1 MPVSLVEAAAA
12 TLQEI
17 WASVLSAA
25 EDGPPSDAIEED
37 DGELLESI
45 RLSVNSNTKTYRYVL
60 PTQLL
65 AKASDPALDCRSLQ
79 AGADRTGS
87 FDARTIAHQVIV
99 PFDQANDRVLGG
111 SPEPY
116 VNNPVRVSEV
126 SERHRNPQKNK
137 RGWDH
142 LCRVLEVV
150 ESAQDED
157 FTKTVLRQVTIEIYR
172 RLSEVRVAYPTPR
185 RISLSGCMRLIDEYL
200 AETSGGDRLLAL
212 SSALFA
218 VIGRKFHLFSRVE
231 RASITASDASTGM
244 LADLECSTEDGTIV
258 LVVEVKD
265 RILTVSQMMGKVAN
279 MREKQVSE
287 IFFVAQQG
295 VEDQEQVDS
304 LIESE
309 FVSGQNIY
317 VMSLSRLAEVSLAL
331 LGEEG
336 RREFLLGVGSQL
348 DDHRSDIRHRRR
360 WSELLASV

>member
-25 EDGPPSDAIEED
+25 EDGPLVDAIEED

-65 AKASDPALDCRSLQ
+65 AKIADPALDCRSLQ

-87 FDARTIAHQVIV
+87 FDARTIAHQIIV

-157 FTKTVLRQVTIEIYR
+157 FTKTVLRQVIIEIYR

-218 VIGRKFHLFSRVE
+218 VLGRKFHLFSRVE

-265 RILTVSQMMGKVAN
+265 RVLTVSQMMGKVAN

-317 VMSLSRLAEVSLAL
+317 VISLSRLAEVSLAL

-336 RREFLLGVGSQL
+336 RREFLLGVGFQL

>member
-1 MPVSLVEAAAA
+1 MPVSLVEAAVA

-17 WASVLSAA
+17 WTSVLSAA

-37 DGELLESI
+37 DGKLLESI

-60 PTQLL
+60 PTQIL
-65 AKASDPALDCRSLQ
+65 AKVADSNLDCRSLQ

-99 PFDQANDRVLGG
+99 PFDQSNDRVLGG

-116 VNNPVRVSEV
+116 VNNPVRVPEV
-126 SERHRNPQKNK
+126 SEQYRSPQRNR

-157 FTKTVLRQVTIEIYR
+157 FTKTVLRQVIIEIYR

-185 RISLSGCMRLIDEYL
+185 RISLSRCMRLIDEYL

-218 VIGRKFHLFSRVE
+218 VIGRRFHLYSRVQ
-231 RASITASDASTGM
+231 RASITSSDASTGM
-244 LADLECSTEDGTIV
+244 LADLECVTEEGAIV

-265 RILTVSQMMGKVAN
+265 RVLTVSQMVGKLAD

-295 VEDQEQVDS
+295 IEDQEQIDS
-304 LIESE
+304 LVERE
-309 FVSGQNIY
+309 FVSGQNVY
-317 VMSLSRLAEVSLAL
+317 VMSLSRLAEISLAL
-331 LGEEG
+331 FGEEG
-336 RREFLLGVGSQL
+336 RRDFLLEVGSQL
-348 DDHRSDIRHRRR
+348 DTHLSDIRHRRR
-360 WSELLASV
+360 WAELLASA

>member
-1 MPVSLVEAAAA
+1 MFCRLLRMGRS
-12 TLQEI
+12 
-17 WASVLSAA
+17 
-25 EDGPPSDAIEED
+25 SDAIEED
-37 DGELLESI
+37 RPASYSKASVV
-45 RLSVNSNTKTYRYVL
+45 SVNSNTKTYRYVL
-60 PTQLL
+60 PYAATCQGHPIPIWI
-65 AKASDPALDCRSLQ
+65 AARYRPEPTGPAP
-79 AGADRTGS
+79 

-142 LCRVLEVV
+142 LCRVLEAV

-279 MREKQVSE
+279 MREKHVSE

-360 WSELLASV
+360 WAELLASA

>member
-17 WASVLSAA
+17 WARVLSAA
-25 EDGPPSDAIEED
+25 ENGPPSDAIEED

-65 AKASDPALDCRSLQ
+65 AKVADPNLDCRSLQ
-79 AGADRTGS
+79 AGADRAGS

-142 LCRVLEVV
+142 LCRVLEAV

-218 VIGRKFHLFSRVE
+218 VIGRNFHLFSRVE

-265 RILTVSQMMGKVAN
+265 RVLTVSQMMGKVAN

-295 VEDQEQVDS
+295 VEDQKQVDS

-348 DDHRSDIRHRRR
+348 DDHRSDIRHRQR